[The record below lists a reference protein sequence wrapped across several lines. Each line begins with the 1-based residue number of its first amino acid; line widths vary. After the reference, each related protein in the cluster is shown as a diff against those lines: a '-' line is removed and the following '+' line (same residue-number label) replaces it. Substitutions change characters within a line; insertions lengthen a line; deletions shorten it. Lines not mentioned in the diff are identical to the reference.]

1 MGRPALKAAFILEQ
15 HDLTAAEIVKLGAK
29 RGVPLS
35 PAYVAKILQ
44 RERQSATKQARAAAR
59 ANGHAPKANGHAPAA
74 APAATDAASADA
86 NLRAEFLR
94 FMMRV
99 GTERAQEWLQAW
111 RETIN

>member
-74 APAATDAASADA
+74 TDAASADA